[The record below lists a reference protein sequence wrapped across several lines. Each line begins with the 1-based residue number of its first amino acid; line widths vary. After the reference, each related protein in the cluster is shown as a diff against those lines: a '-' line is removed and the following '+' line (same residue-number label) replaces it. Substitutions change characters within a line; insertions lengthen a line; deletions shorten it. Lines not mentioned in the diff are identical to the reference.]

1 GQSLARAA
9 AGGRRYC
16 CNNLRGAVP
25 ASSSVPMRTKSLM
38 IAWAVC
44 AVLAGPAGHS
54 ANLMQVYEQATRNDP
69 FIQEAEQRR
78 LAALEAKPQARGALF
93 PQIGAAGSVETIER
107 DGSATFL
114 QAVPGAPGNAPELAI
129 VNFDQ
134 KLSADRWQWQAALR
148 QTVFRW
154 DQWQRLGRADAR
166 VAQAEAEYRS
176 A

>member
-1 GQSLARAA
+1 
-9 AGGRRYC
+9 
-16 CNNLRGAVP
+16 
-25 ASSSVPMRTKSLM
+25 MRTKSLM
-38 IAWAVC
+38 IACAVC

-114 QAVPGAPGNAPELAI
+114 QAVPGAPGRGRSSPASPPPTTRGAT
-129 VNFDQ
+129 VCGWRSSCWVT
-134 KLSADRWQWQAALR
+134 LSWCSPWPARSGAAK
-148 QTVFRW
+148 W
-154 DQWQRLGRADAR
+154 
-166 VAQAEAEYRS
+166 
-176 A
+176 